1 MFARSDRADCNLVI
15 FGTDNGRV
23 TKVMT
28 ESWRA
33 SSNETPVGLKEEENT
48 DGYNFHLRRSHGIP
62 AMHRLMTDF
71 LWETQHN

>member
-33 SSNETPVGLKEEENT
+33 SSNKTPVGLKEEENT